1 MLARMIYVSEAA
13 AGTSFG
19 EVEAILKV
27 ARRKNHAN
35 DISGMLLFDRQ
46 SFLQCLEGD
55 AEKLT
60 RLIGSLASDARHQ
73 RMKILHFGAASERHF
88 CDWTMGFAGES
99 ANNRSVY
106 LRHTASSHFLPQDLH
121 ADNALA
127 LLLGMARH
135 ASSTSASD

>member
-1 MLARMIYVSEAA
+1 MLARLIYVSEAS
-13 AGTSFG
+13 AGTSMS
-19 EVEAILKV
+19 EVEAILKA

-60 RLIGSLASDARHQ
+60 GLLGTLANDTRHQ
-73 RMKILHFGAASERHF
+73 RMKLLHFAAASERHF

-99 ANNRSVY
+99 ANNQQIY
-106 LRHTASSHFLPQDLH
+106 LRHTASRRFLPHDLR
-121 ADNALA
+121 ADDALA
-127 LLLGMARH
+127 LLLGMAHH
-135 ASSTSASD
+135 ASSASARE

>member
-1 MLARMIYVSEAA
+1 MIYVSEAA
-13 AGTSFG
+13 VGTSIE

-27 ARRKNHAN
+27 ARRNNHAN
-35 DISGMLLFDRQ
+35 DLSGMLLFDRQ

-60 RLIGSLASDARHQ
+60 RLLGSLAKDARHQ
-73 RMKILHFGAASERHF
+73 RMKLLHFGAASERHF

-99 ANNRSVY
+99 ANNRPIY
-106 LRHTASSHFLPQDLH
+106 LRHSASSHFLPHDLC

-127 LLLGMARH
+127 LLLGMARQV
-135 ASSTSASD
+135 SSASAKD